1 MTARDRKDVTT
12 MSRLIRIAAVSALGL
27 TIAGCATQQPPT
39 LTARTN
45 YSVYSVHQ
53 PVVEHTNYVFDLRVD
68 GDRVSDAE
76 LGRLAAWFHSIN
88 ARYGDRV
95 TIDEP
100 RGYQSAAA
108 RNDVGRVVNDLGLM
122 LADGGAP
129 VTEGDVAPGTI
140 RVVASRASAH
150 VDGCPSYTNPGIDS
164 PTRTDSNYGCATNS
178 NLAAMIANPDDLVQG
193 QEGNGRESAQVA
205 TRAVSS
211 YRTRQPTGN
220 QPLPSTATR
229 SSGGGQ

>member
-27 TIAGCATQQPPT
+27 TVAGCATAQPQH

-68 GDRVSDAE
+68 GDRVSEAE
-76 LGRLAAWFHSIN
+76 LNRLAAWFHSIN
-88 ARYGDRV
+88 ARYGDSI
-95 TIDEP
+95 TIDVP
-100 RGYQSAAA
+100 RGYQSAGA
-108 RNDVGRVVNDLGLM
+108 RNDVGRVVADLGLM
-122 LADGGAP
+122 LADEGAP
-129 VTEGDVAPGTI
+129 VTEGEIAPGTI

-150 VDGCPSYTNPGIDS
+150 VEGCPSYTTPGIDS

-178 NLAAMIANPDDLVQG
+178 NLAAMIANPDDLVHG
-193 QEGNGRESAQVA
+193 QEGNGRESSQVA
-205 TRAVSS
+205 SRAVNS
-211 YRTRQPTGN
+211 YRSRQPSGS
-220 QPLPSTATR
+220 QPLPSVSTR
-229 SSGGGQ
+229 NSGGGQ